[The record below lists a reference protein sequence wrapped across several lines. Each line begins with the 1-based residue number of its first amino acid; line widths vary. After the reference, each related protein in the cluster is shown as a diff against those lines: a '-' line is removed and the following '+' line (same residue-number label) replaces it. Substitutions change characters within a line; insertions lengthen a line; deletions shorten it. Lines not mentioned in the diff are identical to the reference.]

1 MEFDLI
7 EETLR
12 YAGVKGTPDE
22 ALRSAARKCQE
33 ELTAALEPKWVWR
46 SFSLSPA
53 PDGIVAEGAELLLP
67 GAMAKRMLG
76 ESTHAVFL
84 VCTLGR
90 RFDALMRAAQI
101 RDMTKALLLDAC
113 GSAYVE
119 QGCDAA
125 ERELSGRFPGKFLTD
140 RFSPGYGDLPLAL
153 QPRIL
158 AVLDAERRLG
168 VTVTDSLLMIPA
180 KTVTAVIG
188 LADTPQPAR
197 VRGCAY
203 CMLRDECEYRKGGTS
218 CERRE

>member
-22 ALRSAARKCQE
+22 TLLCAARKCQE

-46 SFSLSPA
+46 VFPLSPV
-53 PDGIVAEGAELLLP
+53 PGGIAAEGAEMLLP
-67 GAMAKRMLG
+67 GETAKRMLG
-76 ESTHAVFL
+76 GCAHAAFL

-90 RFDALMRAAQI
+90 RFDTLMRAAEV

-119 QGCDAA
+119 RGCDAA
-125 ERELSGRFPGKFLTD
+125 EQEIRERFPGKFLTD
-140 RFSPGYGDLPLAL
+140 RFSPGYGDLPLSL

-168 VTVTDSLLMIPA
+168 VTVADSLLMFPA
-180 KTVTAVIG
+180 KTVTAAVG

-203 CMLRDECEYRKGGTS
+203 CMLKDKCEYRKGGMM
-218 CERRE
+218 CERR

>member
-22 ALRSAARKCQE
+22 ALLCAARKCQE
-33 ELTAALEPKWVWR
+33 ELTTALEPKWVWR
-46 SFSLSPA
+46 VFPLSPV
-53 PDGIVAEGAELLLP
+53 PGGIAAEGAELLLP

-76 ESTHAVFL
+76 ESTHAAFL

-90 RFDALMRAAQI
+90 RFDTLLRAAEV

-119 QGCDAA
+119 RDCDAA
-125 ERELSGRFPGKFLTD
+125 EQEIRERFPGKFLTD
-140 RFSPGYGDLPLAL
+140 RFSPGYGDLPLSL

-188 LADTPQPAR
+188 LADMPQPAR

-203 CMLRDECEYRKGGTS
+203 CILRDQCEYRKGGTT
-218 CERRE
+218 CER

>member
-1 MEFDLI
+1 MEA
-7 EETLR
+7 LR

-22 ALRSAARKCQE
+22 TLMNAARACQE

-46 SFSLSPA
+46 SFPLSPA
-53 PDGIVAEGAELLLP
+53 PDGISVTGAELLLP
-67 GAMAKRMLG
+67 GAMAKQILD
-76 ESTHAVFL
+76 SCTHAVFL
-84 VCTLGR
+84 VCTLAR
-90 RFDALMRAAQI
+90 RFDALMRAAQV

-119 QGCDAA
+119 RGCDAA
-125 ERELSGRFPGKFLTD
+125 EEEIRERFPGKFLTD

-168 VTVTDSLLMIPA
+168 VTVTDSLLMIPT

-188 LADTPQPAR
+188 LADAPQPAR

-203 CMLRDECEYRKGGTS
+203 CMLRDQCEYRKGGIM
-218 CERRE
+218 CERR